1 MRRGVARG
9 LHIVTGTAPS
19 RRGIE
24 SQFLDHHLRE
34 RRTYESVDHPHLGT
48 EWVYGMPWIFSE
60 TPGEIRTA
68 APLLGEHNQYILCG
82 LLGLTQDR
90 LRVLETKQAVY

>member
-1 MRRGVARG
+1 MPVMN
-9 LHIVTGTAPS
+9 
-19 RRGIE
+19 IE
-24 SQFLDHHLRE
+24 HQFLDPHLRE

-68 APLLGEHNQYILCG
+68 APLLGQHNHDSLCG

-90 LRVLETKQAVY
+90 LQVLEAQRVVY